1 MIDIYINILILI
13 FTYIIAFAV
22 CFAVVVFMSSKK
34 RRLDIRQKYMTNA
47 YNNNLVVVIY
57 AQNNEKTVV
66 PLLEQ
71 LNKQNYPKSNYQTH
85 IILDNCTDNSA
96 NMLEFVG
103 GAKIWRLSEGAPV
116 GKDESISWLLERL
129 ISFQNVNAFIFL
141 NANRIV
147 DTNFLASV
155 NSALFTNDVVV
166 GSTTV
171 VSEED
176 SFKFRMLDTINKYRN
191 NIIKTGRS
199 VLGLVTRID
208 SDVLAIKQE
217 VLEKIKCVDFKDTN
231 SELKYTILLARNNY
245 ISTYS
250 PYIKTWADVNDFNFK
265 KPDVPFKLSLFK
277 HCVPLMF
284 SSNWKFSE
292 FIISMLSPNILLIIL
307 FYIWIAVFSFNYV
320 FLFEPYFVV
329 AIGALLLGSFI
340 ASAFLLNAGVVSLK
354 YLIAFP
360 FYSVYD
366 RYLKK
371 TFLRK
376 LFKIPSL
383 TDENEANIEKATI
396 DVEVTDGKNNLP
408 CKLDLISEDGLVK
421 VIFRFKKKRYETD
434 SYIRMCDAIRNI
446 SEKLFDHGFRIKI
459 CQTCAYFSAKIDG
472 TTNMLKGY
480 CNKQVISEEL
490 SQPEEKLLWNTCEH
504 YLPEDVNKVIDISSF
519 KKKSE

>member
-1 MIDIYINILILI
+1 MIDIFINSLILI
-13 FTYIIAFAV
+13 FLYIIAFAL
-22 CFAVVVFMSSKK
+22 CFALVVFMSSKK
-34 RRLDIRQKYMTNA
+34 RSLDIKQKYMTNA
-47 YNNNLVVVIY
+47 YNNNLVVIIY

-71 LNKQNYPKSNYQTH
+71 LNKQNYPKSNYQVH

-103 GAKIWRLSEGAPV
+103 GAKLWRLTEGAPV

-129 ISFQNVNAFIFL
+129 ISFQNVNAFVFL

-147 DTNFLASV
+147 DVNFLSSV
-155 NSALFTNDVVV
+155 NSALFSNDVVV
-166 GSTTV
+166 GATNVISD
-171 VSEED
+171 ED
-176 SFKFRMLDTINKYRN
+176 TFKFKMLDTINKYRN
-191 NIIKTGRS
+191 AIIKTGRS

-208 SDVLAIKQE
+208 SDVLAMKQE

-245 ISTYS
+245 ISAFS
-250 PYIKTWADVNDFNFK
+250 PYVKTWADVNDFNFK
-265 KPDVPFKLSLFK
+265 KPDVSYKLSLFR

-292 FIISMLSPNILLIIL
+292 FIISMLSPNVLVLLFL
-307 FYIWIAVFSFNYV
+307 YALIAIFSFNYV
-320 FLFEPYFVV
+320 FLFEPYFIIAV
-329 AIGALLLGSFI
+329 GALLIGTFV
-340 ASAFLLNAGVVSLK
+340 ASAFILNAGAVSLK
-354 YLIAFP
+354 YLAAFP
-360 FYSVYD
+360 FYSLYD
-366 RYLKK
+366 RYLRK
-371 TFLRK
+371 TFIGR
-376 LFKIPSL
+376 LFKIGSKGSD
-383 TDENEANIEKATI
+383 DESNIEKATI
-396 DVEVTDGKNNLP
+396 EVEVTDGKNNLP

-421 VIFRFKKKRYETD
+421 VIFRFKKKKYVTD
-434 SYIRMCDAIRNI
+434 SYIRMCDAIKNI
-446 SEKLFDHGFRIKI
+446 TEKLYDHGFRIKI

-480 CNKQVISEEL
+480 CNKQVVADEL
-490 SQPEEKLLWNTCEH
+490 SLPEEKLLWNACEY